1 MGPSCSFLYLYP
13 INPYH
18 ARSAPSI
25 GIWHRQIRIQ
35 YGGSVTPENCK
46 ELIAKPNID
55 GFLVGAMDIES
66 PCGGFQLAMGVPQ

>member
-1 MGPSCSFLYLYP
+1 MMGPSCTFLGCMILSVSIP

-18 ARSAPSI
+18 ARSALSI
-25 GIWHRQIRIQ
+25 GMSHRQIRIQ

-55 GFLVGAMDIES
+55 GFLVGEAMDDN
-66 PCGGFQLAMGVPQ
+66 